1 MLYTNA
7 VTAGHTEIVP
17 VMAPGVAG
25 IAALTVTA
33 VVCAALTPHELD
45 AVTVILPF

>member
-1 MLYTNA
+1 MLYINA
-7 VTAGHTEIVP
+7 VTAGQAGVVP

-25 IAALTVTA
+25 VAALTVTA
-33 VVCAALTPHELD
+33 FVCAALTPHELD